1 MNFFLLLGVVLL
13 PAMFIPV
20 PRILNQPAI
29 RFAVQKK
36 FRRPAAAFLFLAML
50 SLQFFLLPASA
61 RGQGVSPD
69 PQRQS
74 LGSLSSVGDIFVN
87 ESPAPS
93 ELTIYSGD
101 AVRTGASGAAILT
114 AVGNN
119 SFQISRQSQVV
130 FTGDSRYFAE
140 LKTGTISIKSSG
152 GSAAAVVRAGN
163 FVVVPTNRNEQTSAT
178 IEGMADGSFLVT
190 CLGGNVGVIPLG
202 QVSGLFLQAGQSA
215 RISAK
220 GELAAAA
227 APGPATPQSAGKS
240 HTGWILF
247 GLAGAGAATGIAL
260 AVVSGGS
267 HPPVS
272 PASP

>member
-1 MNFFLLLGVVLL
+1 MSFLILLGVGLL
-13 PAMFIPV
+13 PAMYISV
-20 PRILNQPAI
+20 LRILEKPAI
-29 RFAVQKK
+29 RSAAQKN
-36 FRRPAAAFLFLAML
+36 FRRPAGPLLFVPVIG
-50 SLQFFLLPASA
+50 LQLLLLTASA
-61 RGQGVSPD
+61 HGQGVAPD

-74 LGSLSSVGDIFVN
+74 LGSLSSVGDVFVN

-101 AVRTGASGAAILT
+101 TVRTGPSGAAILT

-119 SFQISRQSQVV
+119 SFQVSRQSSVV

-140 LKTGTISIKSSG
+140 LKSGTISMKSSG
-152 GSAAAVVRAGN
+152 GTAAAVVRAGN

-178 IEGMADGSFLVT
+178 IEGTADGAFLVT
-190 CLGGNVGVIPLG
+190 CLGGSVGVIPLG
-202 QVSGLFLQAGQSA
+202 QVSGLFLQTGQSA

-227 APGPATPQSAGKS
+227 TPGPPTPQSAGKS
-240 HTGWILF
+240 HAGWILF

-260 AVVSGGS
+260 AVVNGGT
-267 HPPVS
+267 HAPVS
-272 PASP
+272 PTAP